1 MDGFDALYRMQDYED
16 ALIRQRTT
24 ECNQQAL
31 MPDDDNVQMHM
42 ELENDNG
49 SD

>member
-1 MDGFDALYRMQDYED
+1 VDAWDALYKAQDYED

-31 MPDDDNVQMHM
+31 MPDEDNVQMHM

-49 SD
+49 SN